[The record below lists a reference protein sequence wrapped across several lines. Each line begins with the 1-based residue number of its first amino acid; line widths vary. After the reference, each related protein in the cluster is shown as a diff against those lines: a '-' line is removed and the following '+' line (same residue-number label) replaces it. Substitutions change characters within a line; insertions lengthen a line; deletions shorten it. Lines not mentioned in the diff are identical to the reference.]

1 MNPCVFLDRDGVL
14 NVERGTY
21 TWKIEDFEIIDGV
34 VESIK
39 KLKDHGFLIIV
50 VTNQAGITRGIYT
63 KSDMK
68 NCNDYLI
75 KQTFNIIDDIY
86 YATSHPDYSESLL
99 RKPDSLMFEKA
110 MAKYYIDP
118 VASWMVGNSDRDLIP
133 ALKLGIRTIFV
144 GKSKDDPGN
153 RYFAADLREAAE
165 IIIEN
170 Q

>member
-21 TWKIEDFEIIDGV
+21 TWRISDFEVIDGV
-34 VESIK
+34 RESLE
-39 KLKDHGFLIIV
+39 KLKKNGFLIIV
-50 VTNQAGITRGIYT
+50 VTNQAGVTRGLYT

-68 NCNDYLI
+68 KCNDYLL
-75 KQTFNIIDDIY
+75 KQTSRMIDDIY
-86 YATSHPDYSESLL
+86 YATAHPEYTESLL

-110 MAKYYIDP
+110 IAKYQINP
-118 VASWMVGNSDRDLIP
+118 ASSWMVGNSDRDLLP
-133 ALKLGIRTIFV
+133 AIKLGIRTIFV
-144 GKSKDDPGN
+144 GKSTHIPEN
-153 RYFAADLREAAE
+153 RYYVPSLLEAAE

>member
-21 TWKIEDFEIIDGV
+21 TWKVEDFDIINGV

-68 NCNDYLI
+68 KCNDYLM
-75 KQTFNIIDDIY
+75 KLTFNKIDDIY

-118 VASWMVGNSDRDLIP
+118 AASWMVGNSDRDLIP

-144 GKSKDDPGN
+144 GKSKNTPGN
-153 RYFAADLREAAE
+153 LYFAADLQKAAE
-165 IIIEN
+165 IIIKN